1 MSTHW
6 SFNQPVLL
14 NKTRR
19 NSSVLV
25 WTLVG
30 TTTFAGL
37 WAFTAPLPETV
48 AVQGKLQPSSAIQD
62 IEAPL
67 GGVVEEVVVR
77 EGEAIRR
84 GQTLI
89 RFDAR
94 KAKAALQAA
103 TAKRSGLANQLAIN
117 RALVGDMPTT
127 ELSTNQRLLLANSRT
142 DDSESNSANSDALAG
157 SKASVEGL
165 QLELIAAETIA
176 DRYEALLKA
185 GAASELRVLEARTKV
200 DSIRSNL
207 EAAQRNQDRL
217 QSIRD
222 AEAARR
228 EAQRRR
234 EIEDS
239 LRLIADLDREISQS
253 KVILSDIN
261 ISAPIDGLVFDLSV
275 QRGSVI
281 QPSSEAKP
289 LLKLIP
295 QDDLQA
301 KVYIPNTAIGFIKPG
316 QRADISLSAFNA
328 GDYGYLPAKVKRVG
342 SDALTP
348 EEQKRALGTNVE
360 GLYFPATLELEQ
372 QTLDIGQR
380 KISLQPGMSLTADL
394 HLRTRR
400 FISTLTDLLED
411 KRRSLERMR

>member
-19 NSSVLV
+19 NASEMV
-25 WTLVG
+25 WTPVG
-30 TTTFAGL
+30 TTTCAGL

-117 RALVGDMPTT
+117 RALVGDLPTT
-127 ELSTNQRLLLANSRT
+127 ELSDNQRRLLANSRT

-400 FISTLTDLLED
+400 VNSTLTDLLED